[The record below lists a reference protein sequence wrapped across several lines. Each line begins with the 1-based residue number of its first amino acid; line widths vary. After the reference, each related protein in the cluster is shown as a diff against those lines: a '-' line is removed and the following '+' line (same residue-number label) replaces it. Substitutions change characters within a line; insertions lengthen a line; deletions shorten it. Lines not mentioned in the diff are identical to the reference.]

1 MPCCQNVQRRPK
13 NTSRKS
19 GAKSGGQHAC
29 CSVLHV
35 LVLNEH
41 LFILIIAC
49 QLCAINNAIPK
60 AIGRPASPKAFNAFM
75 LNYFNV
81 TIHSSRIMR
90 SIQFH
95 SFPLVLQSNFNHI
108 CRVCHRYS
116 YGTCHTC
123 CNHFLIK
130 RYILS
135 FRQISTY
142 QIFNRLIEPNTNSR
156 ENDLPMQPCSKSI
169 PQSPCSLLS
178 NDSPGCAYKASV
190 LHSLHL
196 FCLFTWFG
204 AFIDSV

>member
-1 MPCCQNVQRRPK
+1 
-13 NTSRKS
+13 
-19 GAKSGGQHAC
+19 
-29 CSVLHV
+29 
-35 LVLNEH
+35 
-41 LFILIIAC
+41 
-49 QLCAINNAIPK
+49 
-60 AIGRPASPKAFNAFM
+60 M
-75 LNYFNV
+75 LYYFNV

-95 SFPLVLQSNFNHI
+95 SFPLVLQSNFNHV

-116 YGTCHTC
+116 YGTCDTC

-196 FCLFTWFG
+196 FCLFTWFR
-204 AFIDSV
+204 AFIDSVQRSAHLFLLFDNRVHIIVLHLQSYFHSV